1 MVDPMPTHH
10 THADDDDALDRERA
24 IDTREV
30 SRLLGLAAVTLAQL
44 RQRGSGPR
52 FFRVGRQVRYRL
64 GDVLSY
70 RDARTVTSTK
80 RGGAPM
86 A

>member
-1 MVDPMPTHH
+1 MS
-10 THADDDDALDRERA
+10 THAPHDGADALDRERA
-24 IDTREV
+24 INTHQV
-30 SRLLGLAAVTLAQL
+30 SELLGLAAVTLAQL

-70 RDARTVTSTK
+70 RDARTVA
-80 RGGAPM
+80 RRDAEVLR
-86 A
+86 